1 MAVTS
6 LAVPSVASSVVPL
19 VASLAVPSAA
29 SLAVP
34 LAASLANPSATSLVG
49 VTSSAAATSDIEAAA
64 FDTEAAA
71 VVWVCWKEEDV
82 TRLILCSPLLRPC
95 PYFNYY
101 FLHQSESSRGFG
113 VLGSTLSIVFLC
125 FAISQILNVVN

>member
-1 MAVTS
+1 M
-6 LAVPSVASSVVPL
+6 AVPSVASSVVPL

-34 LAASLANPSATSLVG
+34 LAASLANPSATSLAG
-49 VTSSAAATSDIEAAA
+49 ASSSAAATSDIEAAA

-95 PYFNYY
+95 PYFNCLISLKISCMKPS
-101 FLHQSESSRGFG
+101 FLPYIDGKNNFPE
-113 VLGSTLSIVFLC
+113 
-125 FAISQILNVVN
+125 A